1 MQEYIFQKT
10 GLEGLMQITPFCTAD
25 PRGFFS
31 KPFERSVFA
40 EHGIELTLWEE
51 LRSYSHKGV
60 LRGLHFQRRCSQDK
74 LVQVLHGAA
83 YDVAVD
89 LRRDS
94 PTFGAW
100 EGFYLTA
107 ENQRML
113 YIPKG
118 FAHGFLVR
126 SREAVVHYLCGGRYD
141 PDSETGVRWNDPE
154 LRIHWPLEPGERPFL
169 SPRDQ
174 SLPSFAEFRRRGGL

>member
-1 MQEYIFQKT
+1 M
-10 GLEGLMQITPFCTAD
+10 
-25 PRGFFS
+25 
-31 KPFERSVFA
+31 
-40 EHGIELTLWEE
+40 EE
-51 LRSYSHKGV
+51 LESRSERGT
-60 LRGLHFQRRCSQDK
+60 LRGLHLQLRYSQDK
-74 LVQVLHGAA
+74 LVRVLSGEV

-89 LRRDS
+89 LRRASD
-94 PTFGAW
+94 TFGMWA
-100 EGFYLTA
+100 GFSLSA
-107 ENQRML
+107 ENRRML